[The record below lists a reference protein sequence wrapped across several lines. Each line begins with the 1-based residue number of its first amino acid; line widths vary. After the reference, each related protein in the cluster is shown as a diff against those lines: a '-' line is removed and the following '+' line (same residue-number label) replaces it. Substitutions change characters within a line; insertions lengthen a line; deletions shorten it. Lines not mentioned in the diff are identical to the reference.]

1 MALKSNQPV
10 AYVCLVGDTRPYL
23 TALIALDAEEAR
35 DWAKAKGLQF
45 QDLASFSQM
54 PQVVA
59 EMQIAV
65 DEVNRKLSRVEQIKK
80 FVIVPDE
87 WIPES
92 GNVTPSLKVRRM
104 LVMEKYSG
112 VIDQMYQG

>member
-1 MALKSNQPV
+1 MPEV
-10 AYVCLVGDTRPYL
+10 VG
-23 TALIALDAEEAR
+23 
-35 DWAKAKGLQF
+35 K
-45 QDLASFSQM
+45 
-54 PQVVA
+54 
-59 EMQIAV
+59 MQIAV
-65 DEVNRKLSRVEQIKK
+65 DGVNRKLSRVEQIKK
-80 FVIVPDE
+80 FGIVPNE

>member
-1 MALKSNQPV
+1 
-10 AYVCLVGDTRPYL
+10 
-23 TALIALDAEEAR
+23 
-35 DWAKAKGLQF
+35 
-45 QDLASFSQM
+45 M